1 MLRARST
8 LPFVV
13 AALAVAILL
22 PSSATPAAAASST
35 LASLCSTNIRT
46 SASTTARVKA
56 TIPVGTRVTATTTV
70 TGGWW
75 SSDCPTSVKGNGWLK
90 IIAVGGKSTSSLYGV
105 SAVYAARGLFKLV
118 TSTSTATNVIS
129 NCGVRL
135 RSSASTSAKTIRI
148 IDANIVVTAATK
160 VSGSHWSA
168 DCRTSV
174 SGSSWYKI
182 TAVGGKSVSSLYG
195 VSAVYAA
202 TGLFRAAATTYYGI
216 DVSVWQGA
224 IDWARVKASGRS
236 FVFAK
241 ATEGIGYE
249 DARYDTNRSGAIAAG
264 MKFGAYHF
272 ARPGSNN
279 PVTEADWFVNTARYQ
294 HGMLIPVLDL
304 ELTGGLGV
312 SALVTWAKAWV
323 QRVYARLGVKPMI
336 YTTPSFWRNAMGD
349 SRWFADNGY
358 RLWIAHWNV
367 TSPSVP
373 GSNWGGRSWTAWQY
387 TSQGTVSGISGRV
400 DLNRFRLSSFS
411 SVTY

>member
-1 MLRARST
+1 M

-22 PSSATPAAAASST
+22 PSSAGPASAASST
-35 LASLCSTNIRT
+35 WSSLCSTRIRT
-46 SASTTARVKA
+46 SPSTTAHVKA
-56 TIPVGTRVTATTTV
+56 TIAKGTRVTATASV
-70 TGGWW
+70 SGGSW
-75 SSDCPTSVKGNGWLK
+75 SSDCPSNIKGSYWLK
-90 IIAVGGKSTSSLYGV
+90 IVAVGGKSTSSLYGV

-118 TSTSTATNVIS
+118 TTTTSTSTNVIS

-135 RSSASTSAKTIRI
+135 RTSASTTSKTMKI
-148 IDANIVVTAATK
+148 IDANTTVTAATR
-160 VSGSHWSA
+160 VSGGSWAA
-168 DCRTSV
+168 DCKASV

-202 TGLFRAAATTYYGI
+202 TGLFRAASTTYYGI

-224 IDWARVKASGRS
+224 IDWAKVKASGRS

-249 DARYDTNRSGAIAAG
+249 DARYDANRAGAIAEG

-294 HGMLIPVLDL
+294 HGMLVPVLDL
-304 ELTGGLGV
+304 ELTGGLGP
-312 SALVTWAKAWV
+312 SALITWAKAWV

-336 YTTPSFWRNAMGD
+336 YATPSFWRNAMGD

-358 RLWIAHWNV
+358 RLWVAHWGV

-387 TSQGTVSGISGRV
+387 TNQGTVPGISGRV
-400 DLNRFRLSSFS
+400 DLNRLRISSFS
-411 SVTY
+411 GLTY